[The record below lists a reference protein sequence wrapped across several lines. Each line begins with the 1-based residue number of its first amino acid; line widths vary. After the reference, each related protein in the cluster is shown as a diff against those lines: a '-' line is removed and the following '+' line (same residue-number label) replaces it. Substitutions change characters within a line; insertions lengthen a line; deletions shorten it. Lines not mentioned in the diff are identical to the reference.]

1 MTNLFDFI
9 NELQQTYYQD
19 LIRLAKKSYNA
30 AINDVIQILD
40 KEMIIYIDD
49 REETIIQLK
58 NLIDKFKLK

>member
-9 NELQQTYYQD
+9 NELQQTDYQD